1 MTRTHRHI
9 ASAIALSSAAALALG
24 AAPARA
30 GEAGATPF
38 LAALAEFERGLAGD
52 SGANERAGA
61 MFQKLADAEPQNPL
75 YVAYL
80 GSTFAIQG
88 REAWA
93 PWNKIRHTEKGL
105 GLLDK
110 ALALLTPAHDQETS
124 RGIPVS
130 AEVRLNAASTFLAV
144 PGFMN
149 RTEPARLV
157 IGDALASPAFAATP
171 APLQARL
178 LTQAALLAKRDQKPA
193 QEAEALRKALA
204 AAPDAPAAAQVRAR
218 LEELREEQGK

>member
-1 MTRTHRHI
+1 MTRAHRHTG
-9 ASAIALSSAAALALG
+9 SALAALSFATALSLA

-30 GEAGATPF
+30 ADAAPF

-52 SGANERAGA
+52 AGANERAGA
-61 MFQKLADAEPQNPL
+61 LFQKLVDAEPQNPL

-110 ALALLTPAHDQETS
+110 ALALLTPAHDQETN
-124 RGIPVS
+124 RGVPVAS
-130 AEVRLNAASTFLAV
+130 EVRINAASTFLAV

-178 LTQAALLAKRDQKPA
+178 LAQAAALARRDKKPA
-193 QEAEALRKALA
+193 QEADLLQQALA
-204 AAPDAPAAAQVRAR
+204 AAPAAPTAAQASAR
-218 LEELREEQGK
+218 LQELRQELGQ

>member
-1 MTRTHRHI
+1 MIRNHRKL
-9 ASAIALSSAAALALG
+9 ATVLAAALSLVTSISP
-24 AAPARA
+24 APALA
-30 GEAGATPF
+30 AEAGSTPL

-52 SGANERAGA
+52 AAANERASKL
-61 MFQKLADAEPQNPL
+61 FQALSDAEPQNPL
-75 YVAYL
+75 YLAYL
-80 GSTFAIQG
+80 GSSFAIQG

-110 ALALLTPAHDQETS
+110 ALSLLAAAHDEVTS

-130 AEVRLNAASTFLAV
+130 EEVRLNAAVTFLAV

-157 IGDALASPAFAATP
+157 LGDALASPAFAATP

-178 LTQAALLAKRDQKPA
+178 LTQAALLARRDEKPA
-193 QEAEALRKALA
+193 QEAEMLQKALA
-204 AAPDAPAAAQVRAR
+204 AAPDAPGSEKARGRLNELQQVVA
-218 LEELREEQGK
+218 K